1 MRDLNFKAIVID
13 LEIVALVVALVVA
26 VVVAVVFVVACV
38 SFSCLRR
45 KLLAS
50 VGSLDLRNA
59 LNAPLCAD
67 RRTPWQR
74 VNSVTQPIQERRGPT
89 HTKTSSGVDCV
100 ANLTFDVG

>member
-13 LEIVALVVALVVA
+13 LEIVALVVV
-26 VVVAVVFVVACV
+26 VVVAVVACV

-50 VGSLDLRNA
+50 VGSFGLRNA

-89 HTKTSSGVDCV
+89 HTKTSSGVNCV

>member
-13 LEIVALVVALVVA
+13 LEIVALVVAVVVSVA
-26 VVVAVVFVVACV
+26 VVVVACV

-50 VGSLDLRNA
+50 VGSFGLR
-59 LNAPLCAD
+59 NAPLCAD